1 MKGET
6 RKRTSRILSLA
17 LVLAMLTTLL
27 PVNLATAWAKESGNN
42 IFAVVG
48 EEALTGVSW
57 SPTAEGNEKNVFVQE
72 GDTSKYSLT
81 YSSVKPGNYEFKIL
95 QDPDTFA
102 WGATRWCTDHLKDSS
117 NAESND
123 LLEVKV
129 PSNITF
135 TLDASDP
142 DHKVLVTAEK
152 IPMLVFSGQPEQ
164 VTAGAEVALA
174 KEASYYDGETEK
186 ASSVAVT
193 YSLAEEQEKVTL
205 DGNKLQVAKGY
216 TGEQVDLIATYKDY
230 QQKIRI
236 PVVAQEYDVTLYFYN
251 KDWPMEAGKSDVYLF
266 ENGGGKNN
274 VMALDDTYEDKENG
288 ITWVKGHIKVSYN
301 ELGIIARKK
310 AGSWDAG
317 QDGNR
322 YYTIQEEKEKVTLW
336 YVFGKTPT
344 AEKPDLST
352 EENKDRY
359 LDLTYTNKE
368 AQEPQFYS
376 WTINDTVLKPMEKQE
391 DGNWHIRVKVPEGVT
406 SVSYVLAL
414 DASGSEWIK
423 DGGDHAVSMPAD
435 QRLVYVRMDP
445 KEEPKLAAPYNQ
457 GVELSPKDGKVHYY
471 YRDDAALLA
480 SEALPDQVKVET
492 KTEDGETMIR
502 EMNYVEKNKRYED
515 TQELVSGRT
524 FYRYQ
529 VRRGEEEANET
540 DAFNENVSEDKAYSY
555 YDYHKLTAV
564 IKATADKGSINS
576 NTNDVVRIQVEQ
588 KKEADE
594 PDLAITDMRI
604 DTTALGGGVRTIDPD
619 NKAITIACENGVA
632 PGTYTLPVKVYDQ
645 YNNEYKTS
653 VSETVTKKV
662 RKDAQDFDWDE
673 ASIYFMVT
681 DRFFDGDPGNNAA
694 NDKFLTEED
703 KAKGITTAGDNPGLY
718 HGGDFA
724 GITDKLDYLKDLGIN
739 TIWITPIVENI
750 PGVVV
755 TGEGKE
761 KVPYNAAFHG
771 YWASDFTKLN
781 PALGTEEDFRN
792 MIQKAHAKGIRI
804 MVDIVVN
811 HAGYGVEDNFT
822 DMLRQGDDVV
832 AGDDQKSSLSNLP
845 DFKTEDPAVRA
856 KLVVWQTDWM
866 KNFGIDYY
874 RVDTVKHVD
883 VATWQ
888 ALKNSVTDVN
898 PDFKMIGEYS
908 GAGASFHGGTL
919 GNGAMDSDLDFD
931 FNDWATEFVQGKIES
946 VEGKMS
952 GRNALLNNT
961 YLTGQFLSSHDEDGF
976 KYKLIKEK
984 GMSEEAANAA
994 ALVAATLQITAKGQP
1009 VIYYGEEL
1017 GQTGANNYPYQTNR
1031 YDFDWDHVKDNPV
1044 LAHYKKLLAIRNA
1057 NVDIFARGG
1066 RTTVEAND
1074 QKGYDVFKRSYKGE
1088 DLYTL
1093 INTASTQE
1101 VVLKGLVAGAT
1112 YRDLYSGREYVADSK
1127 GEVRLTAPAA
1137 VEGGTVILKKKGS
1150 GSSGSDGGSGS
1161 SVPGTTPSSDPAAAE
1176 PSKEDPKKED
1186 SKKDDSKK
1194 EDSKK
1199 DDSKKDDSKKDDSKK
1214 DHKKD
1219 GKKESGKKTL
1229 VTKGKTKYL
1238 VGKDGKVVSNKV
1250 VTVKGKKY
1258 ITDAKGRVITNKWVK
1273 RGNKKYYCDKSG
1285 KVTKIRKS
1293 KKSSKK
1299 K

>member
-1 MKGET
+1 M
-6 RKRTSRILSLA
+6 
-17 LVLAMLTTLL
+17 LAMLITLL
-27 PVNLATAWAKESGNN
+27 PAGLVTARAEESSKNV
-42 IFAVVG
+42 FAVVG

-57 SPTAEGNEKNVFVQE
+57 SPKAEGNEKNVFVQE

-95 QDPDTFA
+95 QDPDTFK
-102 WGATRWCTDHLKDSS
+102 WEATRWCTDHLKDSS

-142 DHKVLVTAEK
+142 DHKVLVSAEK

-174 KEASYYDGETEK
+174 KEASYYDGETEEG
-186 ASSVAVT
+186 SSVAVT

-205 DGNKLQVAKGY
+205 DGNKLQVAKGFAGDKVELVASY
-216 TGEQVDLIATYKDY
+216 ENYRQVIS
-230 QQKIRI
+230 I

-274 VMALDDTYEDKENG
+274 VIALDDTYEDKENG

-301 ELGIIARKK
+301 KLGIIARKK

-423 DGGDHAVSMPAD
+423 DGGDHAVAMPAD

-471 YRDDAALLA
+471 YRDDDALLEGKA
-480 SEALPDQVKVET
+480 QPDQVKIET
-492 KTEDGETMIR
+492 KTGDGETVTR
-502 EMNYVEKNKRYED
+502 EMTYVEKNKRYES

-594 PDLAITDMRI
+594 PDLAIADMRI

-653 VSETVTKKV
+653 VSETVTKRVK
-662 RKDAQDFDWDE
+662 KDAQDFDWDE

-681 DRFFDGDPGNNAA
+681 DRFFDGDQGNNAA
-694 NDKFLTEED
+694 NDRFLSEED
-703 KAKGITTAGDNPGLY
+703 KKKGVTTAGDNPGLY

-724 GITDKLDYLKDLGIN
+724 GITEKLDYLKELGIN

-750 PGVVV
+750 PGVTVS
-755 TGEGKE
+755 GEGKE
-761 KVPYNAAFHG
+761 NVPYNAAFHG

-1031 YDFDWDHVKDNPV
+1031 YDFDWNKVKDNPV

-1057 NVDIFARGG
+1057 NVDIFARGS
-1066 RTTVEAND
+1066 RTTIEAND
-1074 QKGYDVFKRSYKGE
+1074 TKGYDVFKRSYKGE
-1088 DLYTL
+1088 DLYTI
-1093 INTASTQE
+1093 INTGDAQE
-1101 VVLKGLVAGAT
+1101 LTLKGFVAGAT
-1112 YRDLYSGREYVADSK
+1112 YRDLYSGREYVADYK
-1127 GEVRLTAPAA
+1127 GEVNLTVPAA
-1137 VEGGTVILKKKGS
+1137 ADGGTVILKKTTSSSATEGS
-1150 GSSGSDGGSGS
+1150 GSGAS
-1161 SVPGTTPSSDPAAAE
+1161 SSDSQTPAPA
-1176 PSKEDPKKED
+1176 KVDPKKED
-1186 SKKDDSKK
+1186 SKQDDAKKDDSQK
-1194 EDSKK
+1194 DDGKK
-1199 DDSKKDDSKKDDSKK
+1199 DDSKKDKSGNRQSKKV
-1214 DHKKD
+1214 
-1219 GKKESGKKTL
+1219 KKTKKAL
-1229 VTKGKTKYL
+1229 VVVNHTTYYI
-1238 VGKDGKVVSNKV
+1238 GKDGKVVKNKIV
-1250 VTVKGKKY
+1250 KFKGKKY
-1258 ITDAKGRVITNKWVK
+1258 ITDKKGRIIKNKWVK
-1273 RGNKKYYCDKSG
+1273 KGGKKYYCSKSG
-1285 KVTKIRKS
+1285 KVTKT
-1293 KKSSKK
+1293 KK
-1299 K
+1299 

>member
-6 RKRTSRILSLA
+6 RKRTSRIISLA
-17 LVLAMLTTLL
+17 LMLAMLITLL
-27 PVNLATAWAKESGNN
+27 PAGLVTARAEESSKNV
-42 IFAVVG
+42 FAVVG

-57 SPTAEGNEKNVFVQE
+57 SPKAEGNEKNVFVQE

-81 YSSVKPGNYEFKIL
+81 YSSVKPGKYEFKIL
-95 QDPDTFA
+95 QDPDAFE
-102 WGATRWCTDHLKDSS
+102 WNATRWCTEKLKDGTNSG
-117 NAESND
+117 SND

-135 TLDASDP
+135 TLDAKDSE
-142 DHKVLVTAEK
+142 HKVLVSVEK
-152 IPMLVFSGQPEQ
+152 VPMLVFSGQPEQ
-164 VTAGAEVALA
+164 VQAGGEVSLPQ
-174 KEASYYDGETEK
+174 EASYYDGSADAAT
-186 ASSVAVT
+186 SVSVA
-193 YSLAEEQEKVTL
+193 YALAEGQDKVTL
-205 DGNKLQVAKGY
+205 EGNKLQVAKGFAGDKVELVASY
-216 TGEQVDLIATYKDY
+216 ENYRQVIS
-230 QQKIRI
+230 I

-301 ELGIIARKK
+301 KLGIIARKK

-322 YYTIQEEKEKVTLW
+322 YYTIQEENEKVTLW

-368 AQEPQFYS
+368 AQKPQFYS

-391 DGNWHIRVKVPEGVT
+391 NGNWHIRVKVPEGVT

-492 KTEDGETMIR
+492 KTEDGKTMIR

-515 TQELVSGRT
+515 TQELVSGKN

-529 VRRGEEEANET
+529 VRRGEKEANET

-594 PDLAITDMRI
+594 PDLAIADMRI

-750 PGVVV
+750 PGVTVS
-755 TGEGKE
+755 GEGKE
-761 KVPYNAAFHG
+761 DVPYNAAFHG

-845 DFKTEDPAVRA
+845 DFKTEDSAVRA
-856 KLVVWQTDWM
+856 KLVAWQTDWM

-984 GMSEEAANAA
+984 GMSEEAASAA

-1044 LAHYKKLLAIRNA
+1044 LTHYKKLLAIRNA

-1112 YRDLYSGREYVADSK
+1112 YTDLYSGREYVADSK
-1127 GEVRLTAPAA
+1127 GEVKLTAPAA
-1137 VEGGTVILKKKGS
+1137 AEGGTVILKKK
-1150 GSSGSDGGSGS
+1150 GSGS

-1199 DDSKKDDSKKDDSKK
+1199 DDFKKDDSKKDDSKK

>member
-6 RKRTSRILSLA
+6 RKRTSRIISLA
-17 LVLAMLTTLL
+17 LMLAMLITLL
-27 PVNLATAWAKESGNN
+27 PAGLVTARAEESSKN
-42 IFAVVG
+42 IFAVAG
-48 EEALTGVSW
+48 EEALTGKSW

-72 GDTSKYSLT
+72 GGTSKYSLT

-95 QDPDTFA
+95 QDPDTFE
-102 WGATRWCTDHLKDSS
+102 WKATRWCTGKLKDGTDPG
-117 NAESND
+117 SND

-129 PSNITF
+129 PSDITF
-135 TLDASDP
+135 TLDATDP
-142 DHKVLVTAEK
+142 EHKVLVSVEK

-164 VTAGAEVALA
+164 VQAGGEVSLPQ
-174 KEASYYDGETEK
+174 EASYYDGSADAAT
-186 ASSVAVT
+186 SVSVA
-193 YSLAEEQEKVTL
+193 YALAGGQDKVTL
-205 DGNKLQVAKGY
+205 EGNKLQVTKGFAGDKVELVASY
-216 TGEQVDLIATYKDY
+216 GNYR
-230 QQKIRI
+230 QKISI
-236 PVVAQEYDVTLYFYN
+236 PVVAQEYNVTIYFYN
-251 KDWPMEAGKSDVYLF
+251 KDWPMEAGKSDIYLF
-266 ENGGGKNN
+266 ENGGGKSNA
-274 VMALDDTYEDKENG
+274 VDLTDAWQDEKNG
-288 ITWVKGHIKVSYN
+288 VTWLKGEIKVPYN
-301 ELGIIARKK
+301 KLGIIARKQ

-322 YYTIQEEKEKVTLW
+322 YFNIPEDFDSVTLW
-336 YVFGKTPT
+336 YVFGKTPVT
-344 AEKPDLST
+344 EKPDLSKAVA
-352 EENKDRY
+352 KDRY
-359 LDLTYTNKE
+359 LDLTYTKKE
-368 AQEPQFYS
+368 AKAPQFYS

-414 DASGSEWIK
+414 DTSGSDWIK

-445 KEEPKLAAPYNQ
+445 KKEPKLAAPYNQ

-471 YRDDAALLA
+471 YRDDDALLEGKA
-480 SEALPDQVKVET
+480 QPDQVKIET
-492 KTEDGETMIR
+492 KTGDGETVTR
-502 EMNYVEKNKRYED
+502 EMTYVDSNKRYED
-515 TQELVSGRT
+515 TRDLASGRT
-524 FYRYQ
+524 FYRYL
-529 VRRGEEEANET
+529 VKTGEEEAYKT
-540 DAFNENVSEDKAYSY
+540 DSFNEALSEDEAYSY
-555 YDYHKLTAV
+555 YDYHKLTATV
-564 IKATADKGSINS
+564 KATTDKGSINS
-576 NTNDVVRIQVEQ
+576 NTNDVVRIQVDQ
-588 KKEADE
+588 KKADND
-594 PDLAITDMRI
+594 PDLVITNMTI

-645 YNNEYKTS
+645 FNNEYDAR
-653 VSETVTKKV
+653 VSETVTARVKKDD
-662 RKDAQDFDWDE
+662 RDFDWDE

-694 NDKFLTEED
+694 NDQFLTEED

-724 GITDKLDYLKDLGIN
+724 GITDKLDYLKNLGIN

-761 KVPYNAAFHG
+761 EVPYNAAFHG

-792 MIQKAHAKGIRI
+792 MIEKAHAKGIRI

-856 KLVVWQTDWM
+856 KLVAWQTDWM

-888 ALKNSVTDVN
+888 ALKNSVTDVD

-976 KYKLIKEK
+976 KYKLIEEK

-1044 LAHYKKLLAIRNA
+1044 LTHYKKLLAIRNA

-1088 DLYTL
+1088 DIYTL

-1112 YRDLYSGREYVADSK
+1112 YTDLYSGREYVADSK
-1127 GEVRLTAPAA
+1127 GEVKLTAPAA
-1137 VEGGTVILKKKGS
+1137 AEGGTVILKKKGS
-1150 GSSGSDGGSGS
+1150 GSSASDGGSGS

-1186 SKKDDSKK
+1186 SKKDDP
-1194 EDSKK
+1194 KK

-1285 KVTKIRKS
+1285 KVTKI